1 MDAAEAASGRDRRE
15 ARGVSWG
22 RETVVGM
29 LMLID
34 AASLWYRAY
43 YGLPSSIKA
52 PDGRRSGAVRGFFDG
67 LAVLARKY
75 SPTGMVCCLEGNWRP
90 QWRLDLMPGYKMD
103 RALPDGSEDTPEG
116 LEAQVAAIEAL
127 LPALGVATAAHPD
140 YEADDVIATLAARTA
155 EPVLV
160 VTGDRDLFQLVDDER
175 DRKVVYLARGISK
188 AELFDAEAVATK
200 FGVDPRHY
208 VDFAVLR
215 GDPSDGLPG
224 VKGIGAKTAVT
235 LVNTYGGIAGLKAAA
250 AEDGSDLPERQ
261 HKAITE
267 AADYLERAVQVST
280 AVSDVEVPMV
290 DATLPTEPKHPAAV
304 EALAEEW
311 GVASALKRF
320 NEAITARVV

>member
-1 MDAAEAASGRDRRE
+1 
-15 ARGVSWG
+15 
-22 RETVVGM
+22 M

-90 QWRLDLMPGYKMD
+90 DWRLDLMPAYKAA

-116 LEAQVAAIEAL
+116 MDEQVAAIEAL
-127 LPALGVATAAHPD
+127 LPALGVAIATHPRF
-140 YEADDVIATLAARTA
+140 EADDVIATLAARTA

-188 AELFDAEAVATK
+188 AELFDGEAVATK
-200 FGVDPRHY
+200 FGVAPDHY

-224 VKGIGAKTAVT
+224 VKGIGAKTAVS
-235 LVNTYGGIAGLKAAA
+235 LVNTYGGIAGLRAAA

-261 HKAITE
+261 RKAITE
-267 AADYLERAVQVST
+267 AADYLDRAVRTST
-280 AVSDVEVPMV
+280 VVADVDVPMI
-290 DATLPTEPKHPAAV
+290 DATLPESPKDPERV
-304 EALAEEW
+304 EALADEW

-320 NEAITARVV
+320 HEAIALNAA

>member
-1 MDAAEAASGRDRRE
+1 
-15 ARGVSWG
+15 
-22 RETVVGM
+22 M

-52 PDGRRSGAVRGFFDG
+52 PDGRRAGAVRGFFDG

-90 QWRLDLMPGYKMD
+90 EWRIELMPAYKAA

-116 LEAQVAAIEAL
+116 LDEQVAAIEAL
-127 LPALGVATAAHPD
+127 LPALGVATATHPRF
-140 YEADDVIATLAARTA
+140 EADDVIATLAARTA
-155 EPVLV
+155 EPVVV
-160 VTGDRDLFQLVDDER
+160 VTGDRDLFQLVDNER

-188 AELFDAEAVATK
+188 AELFDGEAVATK
-200 FGVDPRHY
+200 FGVAPEHY

-235 LVNTYGGIAGLKAAA
+235 LVNTFGGIAGLRAAA

-261 HKAITE
+261 RKAISE
-267 AADYLERAVQVST
+267 AGDYLDRAVKTST
-280 AVSDVEVPMV
+280 VVADVDIPLI
-290 DATLPTEPKHPAAV
+290 DATLPTAAKDPARV
-304 EALAEEW
+304 DTLAAEW

-320 NEAITARVV
+320 QEAIALEAA

>member
-1 MDAAEAASGRDRRE
+1 
-15 ARGVSWG
+15 
-22 RETVVGM
+22 M

-90 QWRLDLMPGYKMD
+90 QWRLDLMPGYKAD
-103 RALPDGSEDTPEG
+103 RALADGSEDTPEG
-116 LEAQVAAIEAL
+116 LDAQVAAIEAL
-127 LPALGVATAAHPD
+127 LPALGVATAAHPQF
-140 YEADDVIATLAARTA
+140 EADDVIATLAARTA

-188 AELFDAEAVATK
+188 AELFDGEAVATK
-200 FGVDPRHY
+200 FGVGPGHY

-235 LVNTYGGIAGLKAAA
+235 LVNNYGGIAGLKAAA
-250 AEDGSDLPERQ
+250 AEEGSDLPERQ
-261 HKAITE
+261 RKSILE
-267 AADYLERAVQVST
+267 SADYLDRAVKTST
-280 AVSDVEVPMV
+280 VESDVEIPMV
-290 DATLPTEPKHPAAV
+290 DATLPTSPKDPVKVA
-304 EALAEEW
+304 ALAEEW

-320 NEAITARVV
+320 NEAITTPAA

>member
-1 MDAAEAASGRDRRE
+1 
-15 ARGVSWG
+15 
-22 RETVVGM
+22 M

-34 AASLWYRAY
+34 AASLWYRAH

-52 PDGRRSGAVRGFFDG
+52 PDGRRAGAVRGFFDG
-67 LAVLARKY
+67 LAVLARRF

-90 QWRLDLMPGYKMD
+90 EWRVDLMPGYKSERT
-103 RALPDGSEDTPEG
+103 RADGAEDTPEG
-116 LEAQVAAIEAL
+116 LDDQVAAIEAL
-127 LPALGVATAAHPD
+127 LPALGVATATHPS

-188 AELFDAEAVATK
+188 AELFDGEAVATK
-200 FGVDPRHY
+200 FGVDPGHY

-250 AEDGSDLPERQ
+250 AEEGSDLPERRRNS
-261 HKAITE
+261 ILEST
-267 AADYLERAVQVST
+267 DYLDRAVMVST
-280 AVSDVEVPMV
+280 AVADVDVPVV
-290 DATLPTEPKHPAAV
+290 DATLPRSPRDAQAV
-304 EALAEEW
+304 AALAAEW
-311 GVASALKRF
+311 GVASALGRF
-320 NEAITARVV
+320 DEAIAPKGE

>member
-1 MDAAEAASGRDRRE
+1 
-15 ARGVSWG
+15 
-22 RETVVGM
+22 M

-90 QWRLDLMPGYKMD
+90 DWRLDLMPAYEAA
-103 RALPDGSEDTPEG
+103 RALPDGSEDMDE
-116 LEAQVAAIEAL
+116 QVAAIEAL
-127 LPALGVATAAHPD
+127 LPALGVATATHPRF
-140 YEADDVIATLAARTA
+140 EADDVIATLAARTA

-188 AELFDAEAVATK
+188 AELFDGEAVATK
-200 FGVDPRHY
+200 FGVAPDHY

-224 VKGIGAKTAVT
+224 VKGIGAKTAVS
-235 LVNTYGGIAGLKAAA
+235 LVNTYGGIAGLRAAA

-261 HKAITE
+261 RKAITE
-267 AADYLERAVQVST
+267 AADYLDRAVRTST
-280 AVSDVEVPMV
+280 VVADVDVPMI
-290 DATLPTEPKHPAAV
+290 DATLPESPKDPERV
-304 EALAEEW
+304 EALADEW

-320 NEAITARVV
+320 HEAIALNAA

>member
-1 MDAAEAASGRDRRE
+1 
-15 ARGVSWG
+15 
-22 RETVVGM
+22 M

-52 PDGRRSGAVRGFFDG
+52 PDGRRAGAVRGFFDG
-67 LAVLARKY
+67 LAVLARRY

-90 QWRLDLMPGYKMD
+90 QWRIDLMPGYKAE
-103 RALPDGSEDTPEG
+103 RALANGAEDTPEG
-116 LEAQVAAIEAL
+116 LEDQVAAIEAL

-140 YEADDVIATLAARTA
+140 FEADDVIATLAARTA

-188 AELFDAEAVATK
+188 AELFDGEAVATK
-200 FGVDPRHY
+200 FGVDPGHY

-235 LVNTYGGIAGLKAAA
+235 LVNTFGGIAGLRAAA
-250 AEDGSDLPERQ
+250 AEAGSDLPERQ
-261 HKAITE
+261 RRSIGE
-267 AADYLERAVQVST
+267 AGDYLERAVKVST
-280 AVSDVEVPMV
+280 AVADVAVPLT
-290 DATLPTEPKHPAAV
+290 DAALPKAPADPERV
-304 EALAEEW
+304 EALAREW
-311 GVASALKRF
+311 NVGSALKRF
-320 NEAITARVV
+320 HEAIAPQGA

>member
-1 MDAAEAASGRDRRE
+1 MSAPRE
-15 ARGVSWG
+15 R
-22 RETVVGM
+22 VVAM

-67 LAVLARKY
+67 LAVLARRF
-75 SPTGMVCCLEGNWRP
+75 SPTGLVCCLEGNWRP
-90 QWRLDLMPGYKMD
+90 QWRLDLLPGYKAA
-103 RALPDGSEDTPEG
+103 RALPDGAEDTPEG

-127 LPALGVATAAHPD
+127 LPALGVATATHPG

-188 AELFDAEAVATK
+188 AELFDGEAVTAK
-200 FGVDPRHY
+200 FGVGPEHY

-235 LVNTYGGIAGLKAAA
+235 LVNTYGGVAGLRAAA
-250 AEDGSDLPERQ
+250 ADAESDLPERQ
-261 HKAITE
+261 KKAIGE
-267 AADYLERAVQVST
+267 AADYLDRAVKVST
-280 AVSDVEVPMV
+280 VASDVAIPVV
-290 DATLPTEPKHPAAV
+290 DAALPTEPRDQHRV
-304 EALAEEW
+304 EALAKEW
-311 GVASALKRF
+311 GVASALLRF
-320 NEAITARVV
+320 HEAMHPKAT

>member
-1 MDAAEAASGRDRRE
+1 
-15 ARGVSWG
+15 
-22 RETVVGM
+22 M

-34 AASLWYRAY
+34 AASLWYRAH

-90 QWRLDLMPGYKMD
+90 EWRTDLMPGYKAA

-116 LEAQVAAIEAL
+116 LDEQVEAIEAL
-127 LPALGVATAAHPD
+127 LPALGVATATHPRF
-140 YEADDVIATLAARTA
+140 EADDVIATLAARTA

-188 AELFDAEAVATK
+188 AELFDGEAVATK
-200 FGVDPRHY
+200 FGVAPDHY

-235 LVNTYGGIAGLKAAA
+235 LVNTFGGIAGLKAAA

-261 HKAITE
+261 RKAITE
-267 AADYLERAVQVST
+267 AADYLDRAVMTST
-280 AVSDVEVPMV
+280 VVADVDVPLV
-290 DATLPTEPKHPAAV
+290 DATLPKSPKDPERV
-304 EALAEEW
+304 EALAAQW
-311 GVASALKRF
+311 GVASALTRF
-320 NEAITARVV
+320 HEAIAIEAA

>member
-1 MDAAEAASGRDRRE
+1 
-15 ARGVSWG
+15 
-22 RETVVGM
+22 M

-52 PDGRRSGAVRGFFDG
+52 PDGQRSGAVRGFFDG

-90 QWRLDLMPGYKMD
+90 EWRIDLMPGYKAA

-116 LEAQVAAIEAL
+116 LDEQVEAIEAL
-127 LPALGVATAAHPD
+127 LPALGVATATHPRF
-140 YEADDVIATLAARTA
+140 EADDVIATLAARTA

-188 AELFDAEAVATK
+188 AELFDGEAVATK
-200 FGVDPRHY
+200 FGVAPDHY

-235 LVNTYGGIAGLKAAA
+235 LVNTFGGIAGLKAAA

-261 HKAITE
+261 RKAITE
-267 AADYLERAVQVST
+267 AADYLDRAVKTST
-280 AVSDVEVPMV
+280 VVADVDVPLI
-290 DATLPTEPKHPAAV
+290 DATLPKSPKDPERV
-304 EALAEEW
+304 EALAAQW
-311 GVASALKRF
+311 GVASALTRF
-320 NEAITARVV
+320 HEAITIEAA

>member
-1 MDAAEAASGRDRRE
+1 
-15 ARGVSWG
+15 
-22 RETVVGM
+22 M

-52 PDGRRSGAVRGFFDG
+52 PDGRRAGAVRGFFDG

-90 QWRLDLMPGYKMD
+90 EWRIELMPAYKAA

-116 LEAQVAAIEAL
+116 LEDQVAAIEAL
-127 LPALGVATAAHPD
+127 LPALGVATATHPRF
-140 YEADDVIATLAARTA
+140 EADDVIATLAARTA
-155 EPVLV
+155 EPVIV

-188 AELFDAEAVATK
+188 AELFDGEAVATK
-200 FGVDPRHY
+200 FGVAPEHY

-235 LVNTYGGIAGLKAAA
+235 LVNTFGGIAGLKAAA

-261 HKAITE
+261 RKAISE
-267 AADYLERAVQVST
+267 AGDYLDRAVKTST
-280 AVSDVEVPMV
+280 VVADVDVPLI
-290 DATLPTEPKHPAAV
+290 DATLPVSPKDPARV
-304 EALAEEW
+304 EALAAEW

-320 NEAITARVV
+320 HEAIALEAA

>member
-1 MDAAEAASGRDRRE
+1 
-15 ARGVSWG
+15 
-22 RETVVGM
+22 M

-90 QWRLDLMPGYKMD
+90 EWRIDLMPGYKAA

-116 LEAQVAAIEAL
+116 LDEQVAAIEAL
-127 LPALGVATAAHPD
+127 LPALGVATATHPRF
-140 YEADDVIATLAARTA
+140 EADDVIATLAARTA

-188 AELFDAEAVATK
+188 AELFDGEAVATK
-200 FGVDPRHY
+200 FGVTPDHY

-235 LVNTYGGIAGLKAAA
+235 LVNTFGGIAGLKAAA

-261 HKAITE
+261 RKAITE
-267 AADYLERAVQVST
+267 AADYLDRAVKTST
-280 AVSDVEVPMV
+280 VVADVDVPLI
-290 DATLPTEPKHPAAV
+290 DATLPKSPKDPERV
-304 EALAEEW
+304 EALAAQW
-311 GVASALKRF
+311 GVASALTRF
-320 NEAITARVV
+320 HEAIAIEAA

>member
-1 MDAAEAASGRDRRE
+1 
-15 ARGVSWG
+15 
-22 RETVVGM
+22 M

-52 PDGRRSGAVRGFFDG
+52 PDGRRAGAVRGFFDG
-67 LAVLARKY
+67 LAVLARRF

-90 QWRLDLMPGYKMD
+90 EWRVDLMPGYKSD

-116 LEAQVAAIEAL
+116 LDDQVAAIEAL
-127 LPALGVATAAHPD
+127 LPALGVATATHPGF
-140 YEADDVIATLAARTA
+140 EADDVIATLAARTA

-188 AELFDAEAVATK
+188 AELFDGEAVATK
-200 FGVDPRHY
+200 FGVGPGHY

-250 AEDGSDLPERQ
+250 AEPGSDLPERQ
-261 HKAITE
+261 RRSITE
-267 AADYLERAVQVST
+267 SSDYLDRAVRVST
-280 AVSDVEVPMV
+280 AVSDVEVPVV
-290 DATLPTEPKHPAAV
+290 DAALPERPADPERV

-311 GVASALKRF
+311 NVASALKRF
-320 NEAITARVV
+320 HEAIAVAAE

>member
-1 MDAAEAASGRDRRE
+1 
-15 ARGVSWG
+15 
-22 RETVVGM
+22 M

-90 QWRLDLMPGYKMD
+90 EWRIDLMPGYKAA

-116 LEAQVAAIEAL
+116 LDEQVAAIEAL
-127 LPALGVATAAHPD
+127 LPALGVATATHPRF
-140 YEADDVIATLAARTA
+140 EADDVIATLAARTA

-188 AELFDAEAVATK
+188 AELFDGEAVATK
-200 FGVDPRHY
+200 FGVAPDHY

-235 LVNTYGGIAGLKAAA
+235 LVNTFGGIAGLRAAA

-261 HKAITE
+261 RKAITE
-267 AADYLERAVQVST
+267 AADYLDRAVKTST
-280 AVSDVEVPMV
+280 VVADVDVPLV
-290 DATLPTEPKHPAAV
+290 DATLPKSPKDPERV
-304 EALAEEW
+304 EALAAQW
-311 GVASALKRF
+311 GVASALTRF
-320 NEAITARVV
+320 HEAVATEAA

>member
-1 MDAAEAASGRDRRE
+1 
-15 ARGVSWG
+15 
-22 RETVVGM
+22 M

-67 LAVLARKY
+67 LAVLARRF

-90 QWRLDLMPGYKMD
+90 EWRQELLPAYKAE
-103 RALPDGSEDTPEG
+103 RATADGAEDTPDG
-116 LEAQVAAIEAL
+116 LDDQVAAIEAL
-127 LPALGVATAAHPD
+127 LPALGIATATHPR

-160 VTGDRDLFQLVDDER
+160 VTGDRDLFQLVDD
-175 DRKVVYLARGISK
+175 DRARHVVYLAKGISK
-188 AELFDAEAVATK
+188 AELFDGEAVATK
-200 FGVDPRHY
+200 FGVSPGHY

-224 VKGIGAKTAVT
+224 VKGIGAKTAVA
-235 LVNTYGGIAGLKAAA
+235 LVNTYGGISGIKAAA
-250 AEDGSDLPERQ
+250 ADEASELPARQ
-261 HKAITE
+261 RAAITD
-267 AADYLERAVQVST
+267 AADYLDRAVKVSSVVT
-280 AVSDVEVPMV
+280 DVDVPVV
-290 DATLPTEPKHPAAV
+290 DAAIPETWKDPKAV

-311 GVASALKRF
+311 NVGSALKRF
-320 NEAITARVV
+320 REAVAAAE

>member
-1 MDAAEAASGRDRRE
+1 
-15 ARGVSWG
+15 
-22 RETVVGM
+22 M

-90 QWRLDLMPGYKMD
+90 EWRIDLMPGYKAA

-116 LEAQVAAIEAL
+116 LDEQVEAIEAL
-127 LPALGVATAAHPD
+127 LPALGVATATHPLF
-140 YEADDVIATLAARTA
+140 EADDVIATLAARTA

-188 AELFDAEAVATK
+188 AELFDGEAVATK
-200 FGVDPRHY
+200 FGVAPDHY

-235 LVNTYGGIAGLKAAA
+235 LVNTFGGIAGLKAAA

-261 HKAITE
+261 RKAITE
-267 AADYLERAVQVST
+267 AADYLDRAVKTST
-280 AVSDVEVPMV
+280 VVADVDVPLI
-290 DATLPTEPKHPAAV
+290 DATLPKSPKDPERV
-304 EALAEEW
+304 EALAAQW
-311 GVASALKRF
+311 SVASALTRF
-320 NEAITARVV
+320 HEAIAIEAA

>member
-1 MDAAEAASGRDRRE
+1 
-15 ARGVSWG
+15 
-22 RETVVGM
+22 M

-90 QWRLDLMPGYKMD
+90 EWRIDLMPGYKAD
-103 RALPDGSEDTPEG
+103 RARPDGSEDTPEG
-116 LEAQVAAIEAL
+116 LNEQVAAIEAL
-127 LPALGVATAAHPD
+127 LPALGLATATHPRF
-140 YEADDVIATLAARTA
+140 EADDVIATLAARTA
-155 EPVLV
+155 EPALV

-188 AELFDAEAVATK
+188 AELFDGEAVATK

-261 HKAITE
+261 RKAITE
-267 AADYLERAVQVST
+267 ASDYLDRAVKTST
-280 AVSDVEVPMV
+280 AVTDVDVPLI
-290 DATLPTEPKHPAAV
+290 DATLPKSPKEPAKVETLAA
-304 EALAEEW
+304 EW

-320 NEAITARVV
+320 HEAIGTEAA

>member
-1 MDAAEAASGRDRRE
+1 
-15 ARGVSWG
+15 
-22 RETVVGM
+22 M

-67 LAVLARKY
+67 LAVLARRY
-75 SPTGMVCCLEGNWRP
+75 EPTGMVCCLEGNWRP
-90 QWRLDLMPGYKMD
+90 DWRIDLMPGYKAA

-116 LEAQVAAIEAL
+116 MDDQVAAIEAL
-127 LPALGVATAAHPD
+127 LPALGVATAAHPQ

-155 EPVLV
+155 EPVVV

-188 AELFDAEAVATK
+188 AELFDGEAVATK
-200 FGVDPRHY
+200 FGVAPAHY

-235 LVNTYGGIAGLKAAA
+235 LVNTFGGIAGLKAAA

-261 HKAITE
+261 RKAITE
-267 AADYLERAVQVST
+267 ASDYLDRAVRAST
-280 AVSDVEVPMV
+280 VVADVDVPV
-290 DATLPTEPKHPAAV
+290 IDATLPKSPKDPERV
-304 EALAEEW
+304 EALAAQW
-311 GVASALKRF
+311 GVASALARF
-320 NEAITARVV
+320 HEAIQAPAH

>member
-1 MDAAEAASGRDRRE
+1 
-15 ARGVSWG
+15 
-22 RETVVGM
+22 M

-67 LAVLARKY
+67 LAVLARRY
-75 SPTGMVCCLEGNWRP
+75 EPTGMVCCLEGNWRP
-90 QWRLDLMPGYKMD
+90 DWRIDLMPGYKEA

-116 LEAQVAAIEAL
+116 LDDQVAAIEAL
-127 LPALGVATAAHPD
+127 LPALGVATATHPQ

-155 EPVLV
+155 EPVVV

-188 AELFDAEAVATK
+188 AELFDGEAVATK
-200 FGVDPRHY
+200 FGVAPAHY

-235 LVNTYGGIAGLKAAA
+235 LVNTFGGIAGLKAAA

-261 HKAITE
+261 RKAITE
-267 AADYLERAVQVST
+267 ASDYLDRAVRAST
-280 AVSDVEVPMV
+280 VVADVDVPV
-290 DATLPTEPKHPAAV
+290 IDATLPKSPKDPERV
-304 EALAEEW
+304 EALAAKW
-311 GVASALKRF
+311 GVASALARF
-320 NEAITARVV
+320 HEAIQAPVH

>member
-1 MDAAEAASGRDRRE
+1 
-15 ARGVSWG
+15 
-22 RETVVGM
+22 M

-67 LAVLARKY
+67 LAVLTRRF

-90 QWRLDLMPGYKMD
+90 DWRLEQLPGYKAA
-103 RALPDGSEDTPEG
+103 RATADGAEDTPEG
-116 LEAQVAAIEAL
+116 LDDQVAAIEAL

-160 VTGDRDLFQLVDDER
+160 VTGDRDLFQLVDD
-175 DRKVVYLARGISK
+175 DRSRHVVYLAKGISK
-188 AELFDAEAVATK
+188 AELFDGEAVATK
-200 FGVDPRHY
+200 FGVAPSHY

-224 VKGIGAKTAVT
+224 VKGIGAKTAVS
-235 LVNTYGGIAGLKAAA
+235 LVNTYGGISGIRAAA
-250 AEDGSDLPERQ
+250 ADPASDLPDRQ
-261 HKAITE
+261 RKSVTE
-267 AADYLERAVQVST
+267 SADYLDRAVKVSS
-280 AVSDVEVPMV
+280 VVPDVDVPV
-290 DATLPTEPKHPAAV
+290 IDATLPTAPNDPAAV
-304 EALAEEW
+304 EALATEW
-311 GVASALKRF
+311 NVTSALTRF
-320 NEAITARVV
+320 QEAITTPTT

>member
-1 MDAAEAASGRDRRE
+1 
-15 ARGVSWG
+15 
-22 RETVVGM
+22 
-29 LMLID
+29 MLID
-34 AASLWYRAY
+34 AASLWYRAH

-90 QWRLDLMPGYKMD
+90 EWRVDLMPGYKAD
-103 RALPDGSEDTPEG
+103 RALQDGAEDTPEG
-116 LEAQVAAIEAL
+116 LDDQVAAIEAL
-127 LPALGVATAAHPD
+127 LPALGVATATHPRF
-140 YEADDVIATLAARTA
+140 EADDVIATLAARTA

-188 AELFDAEAVATK
+188 AELFDGEAVATK

-261 HKAITE
+261 RKAITE
-267 AADYLERAVQVST
+267 AAEYLDRAVKTST
-280 AVSDVEVPMV
+280 VVADVEVPLI
-290 DATLPTEPKHPAAV
+290 DATLPAKPKDPEAV
-304 EALAEEW
+304 EALSEQW
-311 GVASALKRF
+311 GVSSALKRF
-320 NEAITARVV
+320 NEAIQTEV

>member
-1 MDAAEAASGRDRRE
+1 
-15 ARGVSWG
+15 
-22 RETVVGM
+22 
-29 LMLID
+29 MLID
-34 AASLWYRAY
+34 AASLWYRAH

-90 QWRLDLMPGYKMD
+90 EWRVDLMPGYKAD
-103 RALPDGSEDTPEG
+103 RALPDGAEDTPEG
-116 LEAQVAAIEAL
+116 LDDQVAAIEAL
-127 LPALGVATAAHPD
+127 LPALGVATATHPRF
-140 YEADDVIATLAARTA
+140 EADDVIATLAARTA

-188 AELFDAEAVATK
+188 AELFDGEAVATK

-261 HKAITE
+261 RKAITE
-267 AADYLERAVQVST
+267 AAGYLDRAVKTST
-280 AVSDVEVPMV
+280 VVADVEVPLI
-290 DATLPTEPKHPAAV
+290 DATLPTKPKDPEAV
-304 EALAEEW
+304 EALSEQW
-311 GVASALKRF
+311 GVSSALKRF
-320 NEAITARVV
+320 NEAIQTEV

>member
-1 MDAAEAASGRDRRE
+1 
-15 ARGVSWG
+15 
-22 RETVVGM
+22 M

-52 PDGRRSGAVRGFFDG
+52 PDGRRAGAVRGFFDG
-67 LAVLARKY
+67 LAVLARRF

-90 QWRLDLMPGYKMD
+90 EWRVELMPGYKAE
-103 RALPDGSEDTPEG
+103 RAQPDGSEDTPEG
-116 LEAQVAAIEAL
+116 LDDQVAAIEAL
-127 LPALGVATAAHPD
+127 LPALGIATATHPS
-140 YEADDVIATLAARTA
+140 YEADDVIATLASRTA

-188 AELFDAEAVATK
+188 AELFDGEAVATK
-200 FGVDPRHY
+200 FGVGPNHY

-250 AEDGSDLPERQ
+250 AEEGSDLPERQ
-261 HKAITE
+261 RKSILETT
-267 AADYLERAVQVST
+267 DYLDRAVTVST
-280 AVSDVEVPMV
+280 AVTDVDVPVV
-290 DATLPTEPKHPAAV
+290 DGALPHSPADPAKV
-304 EALAEEW
+304 EALSAEW
-311 GVASALKRF
+311 GVASALARF
-320 NEAITARVV
+320 NEAITTPKA